1 MPTTLARNGA
11 KTEIR
16 FELPAEEVGVLDG
29 YCQARGLDR
38 TTVFRDLL
46 KAWSDEKLHEAVSI
60 CRVAGVNPT
69 QPEAGRG

>member
-1 MPTTLARNGA
+1 MPTSMARTGV

-38 TTVFRDLL
+38 TSVLRDLL
-46 KAWSDEKLHEAVSI
+46 KEWSNEKLHEAVSI
-60 CRVAGVNPT
+60 CLVAGVNPAA
-69 QPEAGRG
+69 PDVGRG